1 MIDVLSA
8 DELYGFTGGSP
19 PSLERLEAQYRA
31 QVAGP
36 ATGDEVW
43 HNWILRLVESGTAV
57 GFVQAT
63 VVDDAADVAWVV
75 GLDWQGQGYATE
87 AAKAM
92 CEWLADNGV
101 TRFTAHIHPEH
112 LVSGSVAT
120 AIGLAATDEVDDDG
134 EVVWARVDVLP
145 RGDES

>member
-1 MIDVLSA
+1 M
-8 DELYGFTGGSP
+8 
-19 PSLERLEAQYRA
+19 
-31 QVAGP
+31 
-36 ATGDEVW
+36 W

-92 CEWLADNGV
+92 CEWLASNGV
-101 TRFTAHIHPEH
+101 KRFTAHIHPEH